1 MREVEPTYLMA
12 LRFWWAWL
20 WRQGLVLIPTLFLL
34 IAATTLILVIVGKA
48 AGMSQE
54 EVSAIAGPMG
64 FVLGLGVGCFAQL
77 YIIRR
82 LMTKGFGRFRIA
94 IVEK

>member
-1 MREVEPTYLMA
+1 MREVEPTYFNA
-12 LRFWWAWL
+12 LRLWWAWF
-20 WRQGLVLIPTLFLL
+20 WRQGLVLVPMFLVL
-34 IAATTLILVIVGKA
+34 VVSMTLILVVIGKSM
-48 AGMSQE
+48 GLGKE
-54 EVSAIAGPMG
+54 EISAIAGPMG
-64 FVLGLGVGCFAQL
+64 FLLGLGVGMFAQL